1 MDMRVYT
8 EDVLEVLK
16 GHLAKKAFS
25 MRRPLFVF
33 LCGGASEKYHSR
45 EMVADFVSR
54 HSESETKNVFCVTA
68 ENIAAMN
75 VFQGMDLLL
84 QEALIADVSDC
95 ILLFCESPGSFC
107 ELGAFTA
114 LPTVRSILSVA
125 VDKRY
130 RGSGAE
136 GFLAKGPV
144 ADLEKASPLSPWTNV
159 FYVDPLCPVTTPDLT
174 RYLLAFRSTVQSER
188 RKVSQRKPIN
198 SVAKGRDIYEVNVG
212 SFVLELLDLVNVL
225 SPICGRDLEE
235 VYCRIKG
242 SSRDKLRVLSPT
254 IEDNFRQYDYRIGY
268 ESVLL
273 FMRAMKMVR
282 ATERRGAEEDILSA
296 SFAPLIRL
304 EDSFMFKGANDP
316 DFKRMIAQVL
326 LRKRKMGVVGAK
338 DVYRRYDC

>member
-1 MDMRVYT
+1 
-8 EDVLEVLK
+8 
-16 GHLAKKAFS
+16 
-25 MRRPLFVF
+25 
-33 LCGGASEKYHSR
+33 
-45 EMVADFVSR
+45 
-54 HSESETKNVFCVTA
+54 
-68 ENIAAMN
+68 
-75 VFQGMDLLL
+75 MDLLL

-174 RYLLAFRSTVQSER
+174 RYLLAFRSTVQSEP

-198 SVAKGRDIYEVNVG
+198 NVTTGRGVYEVNVG

-316 DFKRMIAQVL
+316 DFKRMPKTRRASWRKCLSDGWTWHHTTGISTSAILLSSCHTCPSRCVESIALEQKSHQFL
-326 LRKRKMGVVGAK
+326 SRYRKSAGQLIEHPRPASARG
-338 DVYRRYDC
+338 